1 MKILD
6 RFGLK
11 VFSIII
17 IVISIFIIGL
27 RFSLI
32 ELEIFNNVIEYL
44 TQENIINNFVLGFAI
59 FFILLGIKCLI
70 FNSYSKEEM
79 LTNEGILLKNDKG
92 QLLISKEAIINLTNT
107 VIKSYSSI
115 SGLKTKIL
123 INEEKKIKIFINLQ
137 VSPDVTIKDLT
148 ANIQNK
154 IKQKIKNSLD
164 LEIEEINIKINSVE
178 KIPEKQAVNIE

>member
-44 TQENIINNFVLGFAI
+44 TQENIINNFVLGFKFSI
-59 FFILLGIKCLI
+59 SVFLLILI
-70 FNSYSKEEM
+70 FGVLMFLVNIFS
-79 LTNEGILLKNDKG
+79 
-92 QLLISKEAIINLTNT
+92 
-107 VIKSYSSI
+107 
-115 SGLKTKIL
+115 IL
-123 INEEKKIKIFINLQ
+123 I
-137 VSPDVTIKDLT
+137 TIPVPSATGIASIIPKCFLLC
-148 ANIQNK
+148 K
-154 IKQKIKNSLD
+154 SFQK
-164 LEIEEINIKINSVE
+164 
-178 KIPEKQAVNIE
+178 

>member
-11 VFSIII
+11 LFSIII
-17 IVISIFIIGL
+17 IVMSVFTIGL
-27 RFSLI
+27 RLGWI

-44 TQENIINNFVLGFAI
+44 TQENIVNNFVLGFAI
-59 FFILLGIKCLI
+59 FFIMLGIKCLV

-92 QLLISKEAIINLTNT
+92 QLLISKEAIINLANT

-115 SGLKTKIL
+115 VGLKTKIL
-123 INEEKKIKIFINLQ
+123 INAEKQIKIFLNIQ

-148 ANIQNK
+148 ASIQNK
-154 IKQKIKNSLD
+154 IKQTVKDSLD

-178 KIPEKQAVNIE
+178 EISENQTVNIQ